1 MTQPVPFFGKFDNF
15 FEGFVQ
21 DVVEYGHCVDIS
33 NFMQYL
39 DIITLIS
46 PTKWLW
52 VNFVLDKKGISF
64 VYPFSIL
71 YKIRNWFLV

>member
-46 PTKWLW
+46 PTK
-52 VNFVLDKKGISF
+52 
-64 VYPFSIL
+64 
-71 YKIRNWFLV
+71 